1 MDWGG
6 ELDSDPPDNSNNS
19 DNSND
24 SDNSDNSDN
33 KMVRMSIGWLGVI
46 SMMVVLNTIVEL

>member
-1 MDWGG
+1 MDWGE